1 MPADFIVI
9 NFSLMIVGF
18 LFEADAHIGPDGIE
32 LAQWQFEQPLQY
44 VEDDKQQ
51 NEQLCLLEGMGCLM
65 TLVSLR
71 KPVGAILADKDAWPY
86 CQCPESLHWEM
97 SRVYLL

>member
-18 LFEADAHIGPDGIE
+18 LFEADAHIGPISVE
-32 LAQWQFEQPLQY
+32 LAERQFKQPLQY
-44 VEDDKQQ
+44 VENDERQ
-51 NEQLCLLEGMGCLM
+51 NEQFCLLEGMGCLM
-65 TLVSLR
+65 TLVPLR